1 MLGIFDPRFESIVDG
16 QSYALSLHFA
26 RKGRLDDAW
35 GVVKALGVAVDG
47 GNRGVRL
54 VLDGRDFIADFAR
67 SDTIALFRD
76 DRLVV
81 SLSLKGSAKAA
92 ARLRDCANMV
102 ERLRPSDPFAD

>member
-54 VLDGRDFIADFAR
+54 VLDGRDFTADFAR

-81 SLSLKGSAKAA
+81 SLSLKGSAKAG